1 MTDDAQKQRGR
12 PRDEKAKEAIERATR
27 EMMLDS
33 GYSNLT
39 IEGVAE
45 SAGVAKTTIYRWWPS
60 KAALVLDAAAQALEI
75 GIVPDTGNTR
85 EDLTIA
91 VRQLVDTFSDPLA
104 GSVILSVVAHL
115 EADPWMAVTFRDR
128 WVYPWRQSAS
138 EALKRAVDRGDLPS
152 SSDLPLLLD
161 VMVGTVFQRAVTV
174 AEPNVEG
181 LESSLADLILGR

>member
-1 MTDDAQKQRGR
+1 MIDDGQKLRGR
-12 PRDEKAKEAIERATR
+12 PRDEQAKEAVERATR

-104 GSVILSVVAHL
+104 GSVILAVVAHL

-138 EALKRAVDRGDLPS
+138 EALQRAVDRGDLPS
-152 SSDLPLLLD
+152 GSDLPLLLD
-161 VMVGTVFQRAVTV
+161 VMVGAVFQRAVTV

-181 LESSLADLILGR
+181 LDSSLVDLILGR

>member
-1 MTDDAQKQRGR
+1 
-12 PRDEKAKEAIERATR
+12 
-27 EMMLDS
+27 MLHS
-33 GYSNLT
+33 GYSNTT

-60 KAALVLDAAAQALEI
+60 KAALVLDAAAQSLEI
-75 GIVPDTGNTR
+75 GVVPDTGSTR

-104 GSVILSVVAHL
+104 GSVILAVVAHL

-138 EALKRAVDRGDLPS
+138 EALQRAVDRGDLPS
-152 SSDLPLLLD
+152 GSDLPLLLD

-181 LESSLADLILGR
+181 LESSLVDLILGE